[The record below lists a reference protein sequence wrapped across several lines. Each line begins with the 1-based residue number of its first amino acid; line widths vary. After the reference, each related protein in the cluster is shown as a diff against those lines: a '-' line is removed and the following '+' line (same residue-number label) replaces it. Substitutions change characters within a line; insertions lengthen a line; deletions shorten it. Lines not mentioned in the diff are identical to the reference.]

1 MHEFMVQLHFSFKS
15 LLKHRL
21 LLITV
26 FLLTTIIPLVLA
38 QMSGETR
45 FENRWLSMLQLQM
58 IIVTPLV
65 PVLVN
70 AVWGGKL
77 RDFELKT
84 ILFYLIIPSNY
95 LISKLAAVGAGI
107 SMILILIDS
116 IYWFALSN
124 QGPSLLWLVTL
135 LQIILTVS
143 FVVSLTGLC
152 SLIFKRTIYS
162 TIFVFIYLMISIQ
175 YVHQPMFAIWFN
187 PDYVSEMILEP
198 NFMLQRYVL
207 VLWIVLMLLISSM
220 LFRKQ
225 VVRT

>member
-1 MHEFMVQLHFSFKS
+1 MVQLHFSFKS

-26 FLLTTIIPLVLA
+26 FLLTTIIPLVLV

-58 IIVTPLV
+58 IIMTPLV

-95 LISKLAAVGAGI
+95 LISKLAAVGTGL

-116 IYWFALSN
+116 IY
-124 QGPSLLWLVTL
+124 
-135 LQIILTVS
+135 
-143 FVVSLTGLC
+143 
-152 SLIFKRTIYS
+152 
-162 TIFVFIYLMISIQ
+162 
-175 YVHQPMFAIWFN
+175 
-187 PDYVSEMILEP
+187 
-198 NFMLQRYVL
+198 
-207 VLWIVLMLLISSM
+207 
-220 LFRKQ
+220 
-225 VVRT
+225 